1 VLVEAPDGSAGIACR
16 HGSRRGRGLPVVAAA
31 AEPVD
36 RGIDVVAD
44 RVRRA
49 VGDGHHEAAVWIA
62 RSAPAQ
68 AAGWEKA
75 LLVEALKAAETSCRT
90 LLPQATHRADP
101 RADCTNGR
109 STGDEHADDR
119 DDRQEFNEGKGRAA
133 KPQRKKHG
141 GGVLWW
147 APDA

>member
-1 VLVEAPDGSAGIACR
+1 MDAPGGSPGIAR
-16 HGSRRGRGLPVVAAA
+16 RTSSRRDRGLPVVAAA

-36 RGIDVVAD
+36 CGIDVVAD
-44 RVRRA
+44 RARRA
-49 VGDGHHEAAVWIA
+49 VGHGHHEAAVWIA
-62 RSAPAQ
+62 GPEQ
-68 AAGWEKA
+68 VPGEGWEKA

-119 DDRQEFNEGKGRAA
+119 DDRQEFNEREGR
-133 KPQRKKHG
+133 G
-141 GGVLWW
+141 
-147 APDA
+147 